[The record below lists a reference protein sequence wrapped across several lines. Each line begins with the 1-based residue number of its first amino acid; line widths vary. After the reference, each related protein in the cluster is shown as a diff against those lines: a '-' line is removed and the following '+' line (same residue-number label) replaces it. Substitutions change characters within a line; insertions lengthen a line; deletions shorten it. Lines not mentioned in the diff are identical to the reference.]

1 MVLDFR
7 YPFVVYV
14 RVGAWTDDT
23 ITNKKDVGLRVRQGS
38 QTIVVLLPRCVPET
52 QAYCYVVD
60 HYCRCV
66 IIETRKKNHSI
77 NKVVGFKTKGVGNT
91 SSQFLSYRLKYFIIS
106 NY

>member
-66 IIETRKKNHSI
+66 IIETRKKTIQLIKWLVSKQKELETLLRNS
-77 NKVVGFKTKGVGNT
+77 
-91 SSQFLSYRLKYFIIS
+91 
-106 NY
+106 